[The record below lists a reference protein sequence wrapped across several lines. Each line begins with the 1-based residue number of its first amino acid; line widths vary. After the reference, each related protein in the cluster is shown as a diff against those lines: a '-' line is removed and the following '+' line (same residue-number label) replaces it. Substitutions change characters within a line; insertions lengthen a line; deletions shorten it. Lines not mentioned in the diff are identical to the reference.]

1 MLIHL
6 IMQIGK
12 HKQLEISYSI
22 EDHVFLYLIEVKDLE
37 DGLAQLSGTEEF
49 MDTLLDPLV
58 SINSQ
63 LMVKFIT
70 LQEQEEKPLKM
81 EDLLLGEEIKLHLV
95 QPEKK
100 LTQFLEELISIYM
113 QDQMQLQVKFLEFAL
128 IK

>member
-1 MLIHL
+1 MLIL
-6 IMQIGK
+6 SIIEIGK
-12 HKQLEISYSI
+12 HKLLEIGYSI
-22 EDHVFLYLIEVKDLE
+22 EELKFLYLIEVKDLE